1 MTTQC
6 ARHNDG
12 DKHRRRIPLWSDKEE
27 GKGGKG
33 VKIGKSLSEEVTPEL
48 SLKRWVGVIQ
58 GKCQERRKDI
68 SNRQNALREET
79 EWRSSTD
86 V

>member
-6 ARHNDG
+6 AGYNDG
-12 DKHRRRIPLWSDKEE
+12 DKYRRRIPLWSDKEE
-27 GKGGKG
+27 GKGEEG
-33 VKIGKSLSEEVTPEL
+33 VKIGKGFSEEVTPEL
-48 SLKRWVGVIQ
+48 SLKRWVGVREST
-58 GKCQERRKDI
+58 CQERWKDI
-68 SNRQNALREET
+68 SNRQNSLREET

>member
-6 ARHNDG
+6 AGCNDG

-27 GKGGKG
+27 GKGGEG
-33 VKIGKSLSEEVTPEL
+33 VKIGKSCSEEVTSEL

-58 GKCQERRKDI
+58 GKCQERWKDI
-68 SNRQNALREET
+68 SSRQDSLREET
-79 EWRSSTD
+79 EWRSRTD